1 MTVDEAAVCHTKQ
14 YRYYPVVIQYSTGIP
29 VAILYIRIPVP
40 HPCIT
45 HPITAPR
52 ASTPTICTQKS
63 GKGKSA
69 GSTHPSKREKRE
81 DSGERASRMRPAAAA
96 AGELPFL
103 PSAVR
108 LRPNHPS
115 ISVPTTSPF
124 LSNPGSHFSLSPLSL
139 SQYLSSGPGC
149 LIFATCTICCLIA
162 ARKSY
167 IVLFRVHVFIMS

>member
-81 DSGERASRMRPAAAA
+81 DSGRERVGCDRLQLLLAS
-96 AGELPFL
+96 
-103 PSAVR
+103 
-108 LRPNHPS
+108 
-115 ISVPTTSPF
+115 F
-124 LSNPGSHFSLSPLSL
+124 LSFP
-139 SQYLSSGPGC
+139 QRC
-149 LIFATCTICCLIA
+149 A
-162 ARKSY
+162 
-167 IVLFRVHVFIMS
+167 